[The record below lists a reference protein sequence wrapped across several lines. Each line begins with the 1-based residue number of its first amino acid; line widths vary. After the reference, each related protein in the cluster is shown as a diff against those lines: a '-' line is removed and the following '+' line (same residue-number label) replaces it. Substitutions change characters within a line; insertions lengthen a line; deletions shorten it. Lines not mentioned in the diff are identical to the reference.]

1 MQKSPVLAIINS
13 PDELDLVS
21 SLVSAVGYKDFE
33 YVQGTP
39 IEAADFISSQRLVI
53 KYIVLFIG
61 GRSFDV
67 IPELD
72 VLAEQC
78 DAGTKVV
85 VVGEIND
92 ISFYRA
98 LKEKGVA
105 EYFTGN
111 FPLNDMRQVLFYSG
125 EKTEL
130 NGKVIAVM
138 GGGAGD
144 GSSMVAL
151 NVAYILAKVH
161 KKKTV
166 IIDLDYQFGMI
177 ARHLELTQP
186 YTIKEI
192 FDHPDRGVDSTLL
205 QRMVVAHSSGLN
217 VITSAQ
223 TLDFVP
229 EVRPEL
235 IRDLITSL
243 SAQYEYVILDL
254 PHRWERWISAAISYS
269 DNILLISQLLLK
281 SISHSSRLLNAWIDL
296 GFDTKAIS
304 VIVNRS
310 GSRFKESLQP
320 RDFERIIGMEIKAYL
335 PNDIKTVCQSE
346 NKGTFVPEIGKTQL
360 SNELERVAR
369 LVL

>member
-1 MQKSPVLAIINS
+1 MQKSPVLAIIRS
-13 PDELDLVS
+13 PEQMDLVA

-33 YVQGTP
+33 YIQGSP
-39 IEAADFISSQRLVI
+39 IDGANFIQSERLVI
-53 KYIVLFIG
+53 KYIILFIG
-61 GRSFDV
+61 PRSFDV
-67 IPELD
+67 ITELD
-72 VLAEQC
+72 ILAEQC

-85 VVGEIND
+85 VIGEAND

-98 LKEKGVA
+98 LKERGVA

-111 FPLNDMRQVLFYSG
+111 FSLNDLRQVLFYSG
-125 EKTEL
+125 EKTEM
-130 NGKVIAVM
+130 NGKVVAVM

-151 NVAYILAKVH
+151 NVAYILAKQH
-161 KKKTV
+161 NKKTV

-192 FDHPDRGVDSTLL
+192 FDHPERGVDTTLL

-223 TLDFVP
+223 TLDFMP
-229 EVRPEL
+229 DIRPEL

-254 PHRWERWISAAISYS
+254 PHRWERWISSAINYS
-269 DNILLISQLLLK
+269 EHILLISQLLLK
-281 SISHSSRLLNAWIDL
+281 SISHSSRLLNAWAEL
-296 GFDTKAIS
+296 GFDSKSIS
-304 VIVNRS
+304 VIINRS

-346 NKGTFVPEIGKTQL
+346 NKGLFVSEVGKTQL

-369 LVL
+369 LLI